1 MLTFFN
7 MIFWTEELHPPSRKS
22 TPAKLS
28 PEKEKKSFFGRSSN
42 ESPENRPTGSPQRLL
57 GSLAASQVLPK
68 CEMGV
73 HRGGRR
79 GGGGRGSR
87 LSEGFLTLEQQQEG
101 YEEQAQMF
109 VNLFRYISGVNKE
122 QDEVAMTALVMTS
135 MKMLDGNQ
143 ITMEMFFYIGK
154 KHQAT
159 CNQSEVHSLC
169 HEGCIEHQGGQEVC
183 QGAGEG
189 RQGGEPRRW

>member
-1 MLTFFN
+1 M
-7 MIFWTEELHPPSRKS
+7 KS
-22 TPAKLS
+22 L
-28 PEKEKKSFFGRSSN
+28 
-42 ESPENRPTGSPQRLL
+42 GSPQRLL
-57 GSLAASQVLPK
+57 GSLAAAQVLPK

-73 HRGGRR
+73 HRGGHR

-122 QDEVAMTALVMTS
+122 QNEVAMTALVMTS

-169 HEGCIEHQGGQEVC
+169 AHLWRLGHEGCSEHQGGQEVC
-183 QGAGEG
+183 QGAVEG